1 MKIFTIIISS
11 AMLIAQ
17 TAKVQIIH
25 NSPYPTVD
33 IYVNDSTALAGVS
46 YRACTGLIDLPTN
59 TTVGIAPAGG
69 DVIASF
75 PFELVENGTYVVTAS
90 GIVGDTNYPFNLLA
104 SGMDTSAI
112 DENSFALKVLH
123 GVTDAPAVDIYANGS
138 LLVDSLVYS
147 EYTGYIQVASANY
160 TIDVTPH
167 GSREVVGT
175 FSAPLTGLGGGTG
188 VVYASGFLSPTETDS
203 AFTLV
208 LVTPSGYTVT
218 LPATFTALKL
228 DELRSSFP
236 SKFMINQNYPNPFNP
251 TTTISYELYKD
262 AIVDVTIYNLAGRK
276 VRTLVSANEPA
287 GIKSVRWNGRN
298 DSGSPVSAGTYLYII
313 SAGEY
318 TLTKKMVLLK

>member
-1 MKIFTIIISS
+1 MCIRDRYYVFDTKDRISVYLGVMNVLLTIKRNIIMKIFTIIISS

-175 FSAPLTGLGGGTG
+175 
-188 VVYASGFLSPTETDS
+188 LSLIHISEPTR
-203 AFTLV
+203 
-208 LVTPSGYTVT
+208 PY
-218 LPATFTALKL
+218 
-228 DELRSSFP
+228 
-236 SKFMINQNYPNPFNP
+236 
-251 TTTISYELYKD
+251 
-262 AIVDVTIYNLAGRK
+262 
-276 VRTLVSANEPA
+276 
-287 GIKSVRWNGRN
+287 
-298 DSGSPVSAGTYLYII
+298 
-313 SAGEY
+313 
-318 TLTKKMVLLK
+318 